1 MKAIITVLGKDTVGI
16 VHKVSELCYNENINI
31 LEVKQSILDD
41 IFAMIMY
48 INITNLKSEFSS
60 VVDRLKKLG
69 NDNNLYIHT
78 MHEDIL
84 KYVNKI

>member
-1 MKAIITVLGKDTVGI
+1 MKAIITVLGKDTIGI
-16 VHKVSELCYNENINI
+16 VHKVSEICASDNANI
-31 LEVKQSILDD
+31 LEVKQSVLDD

-48 INITNLKSEFSS
+48 IDITKLNCDFTIM
-60 VVDRLKKLG
+60 VDKLKKLG
-69 NDNNLYIHT
+69 QDNNLYIHT